1 MGGSTPIIRGL
12 LMTLATFYGI
22 YTFFRYGV
30 IAIWAGTFFRRPTE
44 KERLELLLAKDRLW
58 NLSKRWDGFS
68 HHFITLRDG
77 FKFHYVAN
85 GPISED
91 LSSPRPGSTQT
102 ETRKPLV
109 VFVHGFP
116 DSWAIW
122 RHILPSSLLWEH
134 STVVAVDLPGYGGT
148 DSLATYSATE
158 VMEHLA
164 EFLIAIRRK
173 YGIDSDDDYE
183 EVRAADEKRQAG
195 KVIYVGHDWGAV
207 LGFRLASDAPQLAD
221 RFILTNG
228 PLVPLAQSNLTR
240 ALESSSKM
248 FKTFLRNPFQSHSLL
263 LQAIAG
269 LKPLFRQL
277 ILSDYIFVFQIPM
290 PMVRYVGKGGNYS
303 FLKKLHVLAA
313 GKVIEFTVR
322 DAEESMAS
330 TLGPGGAEF
339 KTTTADGD
347 KYPASVWR
355 RIERGNF
362 GDMASYYRHGA
373 AVGTWHKSLEVI
385 SALYGLG
392 EPRRTSTGMV
402 MQEGPIGALHANAT
416 ILWGEQDIALD
427 PHVGLEGI
435 ADYLVHGSQVVML
448 PRTAHFPPVEI
459 EGRVAIEKAV
469 EWAVGGEKGDVGA
482 VVAEV
487 YPGAVVT
494 VRK

>member
-228 PLVPLAQSNLTR
+228 PL
-240 ALESSSKM
+240 
-248 FKTFLRNPFQSHSLL
+248 
-263 LQAIAG
+263 
-269 LKPLFRQL
+269 
-277 ILSDYIFVFQIPM
+277 IPM

>member
-1 MGGSTPIIRGL
+1 
-12 LMTLATFYGI
+12 
-22 YTFFRYGV
+22 
-30 IAIWAGTFFRRPTE
+30 
-44 KERLELLLAKDRLW
+44 
-58 NLSKRWDGFS
+58 
-68 HHFITLRDG
+68 
-77 FKFHYVAN
+77 
-85 GPISED
+85 
-91 LSSPRPGSTQT
+91 
-102 ETRKPLV
+102 
-109 VFVHGFP
+109 
-116 DSWAIW
+116 
-122 RHILPSSLLWEH
+122 
-134 STVVAVDLPGYGGT
+134 
-148 DSLATYSATE
+148 
-158 VMEHLA
+158 MEHLA

-228 PLVPLAQSNLTR
+228 PLVCLGFEAYFLLFIFNISSWLIYLYIEQVPLAQSNLTR